1 MMPSQSES
9 VGENQAADW
18 QDGRMTDS
26 RTTENNPIR
35 VNWIDDPAL
44 HGAERTAGR
53 LGMTFLPG
61 KKADGISGRHDRIL
75 ALDAQALRDAWN
87 VALLVVLV
95 EDHELARFH
104 VADLERV
111 MNGVGIDVV
120 RFPIPDGAAP
130 SDTDGTRTL
139 VLTIQARL
147 DAGDN
152 VAIACRGGL
161 GRTGTI
167 AACTLI
173 GAGLPAREAI
183 QAVRVARHGT
193 IETSEQENFVA
204 SFTP

>member
-1 MMPSQSES
+1 
-9 VGENQAADW
+9 
-18 QDGRMTDS
+18 MTDS

-75 ALDAQALRDAWN
+75 ALDAEALRDAWN

-130 SDTDGTRTL
+130 SDIDGTRTL